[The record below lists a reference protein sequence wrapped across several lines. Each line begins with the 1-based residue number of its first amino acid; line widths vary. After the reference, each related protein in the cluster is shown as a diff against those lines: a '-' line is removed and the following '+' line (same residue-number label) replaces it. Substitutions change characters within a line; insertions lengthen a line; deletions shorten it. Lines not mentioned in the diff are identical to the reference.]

1 METSRFIIILISLL
15 LIACGN
21 NSKHKQ
27 IVQQAKDIE
36 GKKVVLQKEEITANE
51 DANRNDKKKYF
62 TDIPFYKELLS
73 KLEDPQDTIYVCS
86 RFLLDKFNVTEKQDS
101 IVVLKYNQYQ
111 IKILSKVFEPSKHN
125 LDLVDTVRKA
135 NGKVDYLKTKNT
147 IDNSKAYGIDGSV
160 PKTEISQFIIK
171 INQEVIQL
179 HNKHISDIYNVNL
192 QKTEAYFNPQNNLL
206 YVYINGSDA
215 AGSYAAKYVIDEN
228 GYVTRVIA
236 EYCGFNFIDGLNYDC
251 F

>member
-1 METSRFIIILISLL
+1 MENSKIIIILSFLFV
-15 LIACGN
+15 ACGS
-21 NSKHKQ
+21 NSKHNQ
-27 IVQQAKDIE
+27 IAQQANDIKE
-36 GKKVVLQKEEITANE
+36 EKIVLQKEEDTTNE
-51 DANRNDKKKYF
+51 DTNKNDTKQNF
-62 TDIPFYKELLS
+62 ADIPFYKELLS
-73 KLEDPQDTIYVCS
+73 KLDDPQDTIYICS
-86 RFLLDKFNVTEKQDS
+86 RHLLDKFNIDEKQDS
-101 IVVLKYNQYQ
+101 IVVLNYNQYQ

-135 NGKVDYLKTKNT
+135 NGKVDYLKTKNI
-147 IDNSKAYGIDGSV
+147 IDNSKAYGIDGSD

-179 HNKHISDIYNVNL
+179 HDKHISDIYNVNL
-192 QKTEAYFNPQNNLL
+192 QKTEAYFNLQNNLL
-206 YVYINGSDA
+206 YVYISGSDA